1 MPKLML
7 KLRDLRSGEGMAKEL
22 ASVEEAITWLGARP
36 AMTEVLGVVFE
47 GLARE
52 DNDRMKKAMR
62 PLDDAEKARLEEIE
76 EAEKDEREKREEVR
90 RAEAE
95 VNARAARAAAKNA
108 DPNRPMEL
116 RYRYDKPDLLE
127 KTDALD
133 ERAITE
139 EAKIAVGAFVQERME
154 WVAERGQIIGEAKVT
169 VYPGP
174 VPDKSERIVGGSFVP
189 VTAPPKTSN

>member
-1 MPKLML
+1 MSKLML

-22 ASVEEAITWLGARP
+22 ASVEEAITWLAARP
-36 AMTEVLGVVFE
+36 PLIEVLGVVFE

-62 PLDDAEKARLEEIE
+62 PLDDAEKARLEELE
-76 EAEKDEREKREEVR
+76 EAEKDEREKREEAR

-95 VNARAARAAAKNA
+95 ANARAAREAAKTA

-116 RYRYDKPDLLE
+116 RYRFDKPDLE
-127 KTDALD
+127 KTDVLD
-133 ERAITE
+133 ERAVTE
-139 EAKIAVGAFVQERME
+139 EAQIAVRAFVEERME
-154 WVAERGQIIGEAKVT
+154 WVAARGQTIGEAKVT

-174 VPDKSERIVGGSFVP
+174 VPANSERIVGGSFVP
-189 VTAPPKTSN
+189 VTAPPKGSN

>member
-7 KLRDLRSGEGMAKEL
+7 KLRDLQSGEGEVKEIG
-22 ASVEEAITWLGARP
+22 SVDDAVKWLGARP
-36 AMTEVLGVVFE
+36 AMIEVLGVVFE

-62 PLDDAEKARLEEIE
+62 PLDDAEKARIEEIE
-76 EAEKDEREKREEVR
+76 EAEKDERERREEAR
-90 RAEAE
+90 RAEA
-95 VNARAARAAAKNA
+95 AAHAAAARAAAKTA

-116 RYRYDKPDLLE
+116 RYRFDRPDLE
-127 KTDALD
+127 KTDVLD

-139 EAKIAVGAFVQERME
+139 DARIAVMAFVEERME
-154 WVAERGQIIGEAKVT
+154 WVASRGQTIGEAKVT

-174 VPDKSERIVGGSFVP
+174 VPANAERIVGGSFVP
-189 VTAPPKTSN
+189 VTAAPKAPN